1 MQETRPPEHEQASI
15 VLVGSFNPKIFQPAW
30 FAAQGLIRQEEA
42 DEANVQVVNNDIC
55 VFETGWFGL
64 EVINDRWM
72 LISRATPAFES
83 LRDLALGT
91 FSVLRHDP
99 VQKVGLNAY
108 AHYAMPSREALDNF
122 GHKIAPK
129 DGVWRPVMDDPR
141 LLSLTIQ
148 GARTDDHP
156 GAVRTK
162 IEPSAKIPDGLFIDV
177 NDEYANSDSSS
188 ADWARDLLSEEW
200 DNHRARVSSIREHI
214 VSKAWGME

>member
-42 DEANVQVVNNDIC
+42 DEANIQVVNNDIC
-55 VFETGWFGL
+55 VFETGWFRFEAL
-64 EVINDRWM
+64 NDRWM
-72 LISRATPAFES
+72 LISRATPALES

-91 FSVLRHDP
+91 FSTLRHDP

-108 AHYAMPSREALDNF
+108 AHYAMPNRAALDNF
-122 GHKIAPK
+122 GHAIAPK
-129 DGVWRPVMDDPR
+129 DEVWRPVMDDPR

-148 GARTDDHP
+148 GTRPDDHS

-177 NDEYANSDSSS
+177 NDEYVNEEADSPE
-188 ADWARDLLSEEW
+188 WALDLLSEEW
-200 DNHRARVSSIREHI
+200 DNHRSRVNAIREQV
-214 VSKAWGME
+214 VSKAWGMK